1 MTDGDLEGV
10 MMKYY
15 VILYKGYDGL
25 EIDEYASKEVAEKE
39 FSENEYAV
47 SIIEGR
53 EVKVTYGK
61 TRYGTKSPKRQRI
74 CWDEDGENWRE

>member
-1 MTDGDLEGV
+1 

-15 VILYKGYDGL
+15 VILNHGYDGL
-25 EIDEYASKEVAEKE
+25 EITGYTSKEAAEKE
-39 FSENEYAV
+39 FLEDEWAI

-53 EVKVTYGK
+53 EIKVTYGK

-74 CWDEDGENWRE
+74 CWDEDGENWRK